1 MNISQ
6 LRSEL
11 KKIGLDEE
19 KYNLGNRPMREM
31 ELGLIIEDNKWIVYQ
46 SFEKGG
52 YNIIKTFDNEEDA
65 CNLILYFLKLEKKK
79 ETMLNS

>member
-1 MNISQ
+1 MNINQ
-6 LRSEL
+6 LKSEL
-11 KKIGLDEE
+11 EKIGLDEK
-19 KYNLGNRPMREM
+19 KYNLENRPMREL
-31 ELGLIIEDNKWIVYQ
+31 ELGLIREDNKWIVCQ

-65 CNLILYFLKLEKKK
+65 CDLILYFLKLEKKK